1 MTTGNSVSDIDMGRA
16 LRQTG
21 LLTAGLMTVLVL
33 AGSVVQIGGAVVAP
47 GDVATLSKSAQ
58 ITHPT
63 GGVLA
68 RLMVHEGQR
77 VARGQPLLILED
89 DVSSVGA
96 RGTGEDLDSM
106 TVRRSRLEAERDGA
120 AGFVTPKEMNGRS
133 DASAASATDREKRQ
147 FSLNRASDA
156 GQKSQLLER
165 IHQSQKE
172 IESLRIQMAAATR
185 QRQIIEPEREGMR
198 KMWDKRLI
206 SLNRLNEMERTA
218 VDLEANAAALSAR
231 IAQSNARIAE
241 LRQNLI
247 QIDDDRRAR
256 AGTELAELA
265 TRIGDAR
272 TRATSAADAQKRTVI
287 RAPSEGVVDSIPYQ
301 TTGSFL
307 PAGQPLV
314 RVTPDHDRQIV
325 EVRIAPSDVDQV
337 KDGQRASIRFSALNA
352 QTTPQVDGVVEWLSA
367 ERIVDEKTGTS
378 YYAAKIR
385 IELGDIRKLGKA
397 LRPGMPVEAYIST
410 RTRSLLSY
418 LTKPLS
424 DQMGRAFREGD

>member
-1 MTTGNSVSDIDMGRA
+1 MIATDTINDKDMGGA

-21 LLTAGLMTVLVL
+21 LLTAGLASILIL
-33 AGSVVQIGGAVVAP
+33 AGSVAQIGGAVVAP
-47 GDVATLSKSAQ
+47 GDVATSSKSAQ

-77 VARGQPLLILED
+77 VGRGQPLLILED
-89 DVSSVGA
+89 GVSSIGA
-96 RGTGEDLDSM
+96 RGTGEDLDTM
-106 TVRRSRLEAERDGA
+106 TVRRGRLEAERDGA
-120 AGFVTPKEMNGRS
+120 TGFTVPKEMEIRS
-133 DASAASATDREKRQ
+133 DASAITAIDRETRQ
-147 FSLNRASDA
+147 FSLNRISDA
-156 GQKSQLLER
+156 GQKKQLLER

-172 IESLRIQMAAATR
+172 IESLRIQMTAASR
-185 QRQIIEPEREGMR
+185 QREIIEPEREGMR
-198 KMWDKRLI
+198 KMWDKRLV

-231 IAQSNARIAE
+231 IAQSNARVAE

-247 QIDDDRRAR
+247 QIDDDRRTR

-272 TRATSAADAQKRTVI
+272 TRAASASDTQKRTI
-287 RAPSEGVVDSIPYQ
+287 LRSPSEGVVDAIPYQ
-301 TTGSFL
+301 TAGSSL

-352 QTTPQVDGVVEWLSA
+352 QTTPQVNGIVEWLSA
-367 ERIVDEKTGTS
+367 EKIVDEKTGTS

-385 IELGDIRKLGKA
+385 IEPADIRKLGKT

-410 RTRSLLSY
+410 GTRSLLSY
-418 LTKPLS
+418 LIKPLT